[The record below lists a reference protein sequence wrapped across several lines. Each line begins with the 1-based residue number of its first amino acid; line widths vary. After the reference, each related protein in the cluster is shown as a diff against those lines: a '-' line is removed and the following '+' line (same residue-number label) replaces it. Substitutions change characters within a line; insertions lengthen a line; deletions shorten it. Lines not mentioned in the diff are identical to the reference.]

1 MTMVIP
7 KHLQSLLWSTNADRL
22 DHKKDKAYIIHQVL
36 IYGTLADI
44 RWLFQTYPKQE
55 IIRVFLTVPY
65 KNYPRAVFHFIKNY
79 ILKLKDQTVD
89 EELYITSIHGSVR
102 PRTAERL

>member
-7 KHLQSLLWSTNADRL
+7 KHLQSLFWSTNADRL
-22 DHKKDKAYIIHQVL
+22 DQEKDKAYIIHQVL

-44 RWLFQTYPKQE
+44 RWLFQTYPKPE
-55 IIRVFLTVPY
+55 IIRVFLTTPY

-89 EELYITSIHGSVR
+89 EELYVTSIHGSVR
-102 PRTAERL
+102 PRAAERL